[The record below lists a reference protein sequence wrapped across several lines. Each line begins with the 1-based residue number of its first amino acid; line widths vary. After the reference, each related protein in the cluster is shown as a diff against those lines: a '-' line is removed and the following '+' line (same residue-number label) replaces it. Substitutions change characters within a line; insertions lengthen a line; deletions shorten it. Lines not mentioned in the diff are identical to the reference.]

1 MQEVYLIWGVGFTY
15 DAAMAEVISV
25 RGLNGTI
32 SRMEVTLI
40 QWNSKS

>member
-1 MQEVYLIWGVGFTY
+1 MGVGFTY
-15 DAAMAEVISV
+15 DAAIAEVIPV

-40 QWNSKS
+40 QWNSKL